1 MANDRGKT
9 TVGTLGRT
17 LNRHGDSRV
26 LVVVVIVVV
35 VGAQTSS
42 DDYKKNATSVRPSVG
57 RFPLT
62 SHVTLQPK
70 STCSHPAVLLSS
82 AENNTS

>member
-42 DDYKKNATSVRPSVG
+42 DDYKKRDKRPSV
-57 RFPLT
+57 RR
-62 SHVTLQPK
+62 SI
-70 STCSHPAVLLSS
+70 SI
-82 AENNTS
+82 N

>member
-42 DDYKKNATSVRPSVG
+42 DDYKKTRQASVRRSI
-57 RFPLT
+57 
-62 SHVTLQPK
+62 SI
-70 STCSHPAVLLSS
+70 
-82 AENNTS
+82 N